1 MKHDILCLA
10 IALGIAV
17 HPGHAS
23 AQRQVVRV
31 SPELRGDVIL
41 GDRAAVHL
49 GAGIQIPLGIYMRLG
64 LTGAA
69 GRRLEGSSSRL
80 PGRSSA
86 SGRADILARFLLDP
100 FRQTAYG
107 LSLGGGLGVRI
118 ESGERVRPVL
128 LVAVDLEGRR
138 SSGGLV
144 PAFQAGL
151 GDGVRLGVVMRR
163 GSPAGR

>member
-1 MKHDILCLA
+1 MKHGCLCFA
-10 IALGIAV
+10 IAVAV
-17 HPGHAS
+17 AGHPGRAT
-23 AQRQVVRV
+23 AQRLAVRAV
-31 SPELRGDVIL
+31 PELRADVIL

-49 GAGIQIPLGIYMRLG
+49 GAGIQIPLGIYVRLG

-69 GRRLEGSSSRL
+69 GRRIGGSAPRP

-86 SGRADILARFLLDP
+86 SGRADVLARFLLDP

-107 LSLGGGLGVRI
+107 LSLGGGLGVRA
-118 ESGERVRPVL
+118 EAGERIRPAL

-138 SSGGLV
+138 STRGLV

-151 GDGVRLGVVMRR
+151 GDGVRLGVLLRR
-163 GSPAGR
+163 GPPAAR